1 MRLKASAK
9 NLLLP
14 NVTLNTMISANKEY
28 FLITDDDDDDGPEW
42 ESKPMEQIIQVKCE
56 DEDGEKCKPLKMRFV
71 KSSSKRKIK
80 SEDEKADTKSADHD
94 QEDFIKGT
102 HRVLQSISI
111 CLLTLIK
118 IPALFMGL
126 EILTKMGM

>member
-9 NLLLP
+9 YPLLP
-14 NVTLNTMISANKEY
+14 NVILNTMISENKEY
-28 FLITDDDDDDGPEW
+28 FLITDDDDDGPEW
-42 ESKPMEQIIQVKCE
+42 ESKPMEQIVQVKCE
-56 DEDGEKCKPLKMRFV
+56 DDDGEKCKPLKMRFV

-118 IPALFMGL
+118 IPAVFMGL